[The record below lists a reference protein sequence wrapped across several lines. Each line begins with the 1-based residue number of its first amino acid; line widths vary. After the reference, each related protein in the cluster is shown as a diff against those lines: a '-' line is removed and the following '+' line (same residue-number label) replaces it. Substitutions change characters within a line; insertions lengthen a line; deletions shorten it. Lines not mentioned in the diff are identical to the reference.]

1 MPPAMLRLA
10 VILGLLSMLGPFS
23 IDMYLPAL
31 PLIAEDLQSSE
42 AAVQATIV
50 SYFFAYGAAQMIFGP
65 WSDFAGRRTPM
76 LAGGAIFVIGA
87 VGSAMSSTLESLL
100 VWRAVQGF
108 GGSALMLIPRA
119 VVRDNYTG
127 VPATRL
133 MAMILLVIS
142 ISPMIAPLVGT
153 IIISFTDWRAVF
165 WILSIIAVLSLTI
178 MYFALEETLAK
189 EDRVP
194 INLRKIADNCA
205 VLLKDRY
212 YMGLVAIGAV
222 GMGSFFIYLSSSPF
236 VFTSQFGLTP
246 GQFSVAFA
254 VNAIGF
260 FSASQL
266 AGPLASRIGLPRTVL
281 FGSVLF
287 AVTTLLLA
295 LLTFTSAP
303 GLILVIFL
311 LFLGNAGL
319 GFVIP
324 ITMVMA
330 LDPYG
335 KMAGLASS
343 LAGTIQLVFGGMLIA
358 FTGLFFDGSLTPMVT
373 MIAVCGVTGM
383 ALSWLTLKQ
392 PAQSD

>member
-236 VFTSQFGLTP
+236 VFTSQFSLTP

-295 LLTFTSAP
+295 LLSFTSAP